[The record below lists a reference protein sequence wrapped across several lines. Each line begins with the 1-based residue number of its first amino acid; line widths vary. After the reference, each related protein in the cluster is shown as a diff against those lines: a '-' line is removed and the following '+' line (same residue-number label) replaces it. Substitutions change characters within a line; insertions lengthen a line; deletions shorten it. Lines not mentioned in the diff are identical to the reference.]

1 MKRNR
6 NIGSILLI
14 AAGLLLIAAALY
26 ELIPVL
32 LAYKRA
38 DDTYE
43 ALREAYMTGQPGTSS
58 DDPAE
63 EGEELPAWYEAL
75 QVDFETL
82 KEANPDVIGWIYFDN
97 IEQINYPILY
107 SGDDETYLHTD
118 LYGNAS
124 KSGCIF
130 MEGNNVPDFNDC
142 HTILYGHNMKN
153 GSMFGSLKQYKND
166 GFYEKMR
173 ILPCLRRMQPTAI
186 RFLRT
191 VMSRKIRM
199 SIRPDICRMRL
210 LTGSSQNCLSPPT
223 RIRALRWE
231 RMTRF

>member
-14 AAGLLLIAAALY
+14 TAGLLLIAAALY
-26 ELIPVL
+26 ELIPAL

-43 ALREAYMTGQPGTSS
+43 ALREAYVTGQPGTSS

-63 EGEELPAWYEAL
+63 EGEELPVWYEVL

-82 KEANPDVIGWIYFDN
+82 KEANPDVTGWIYFDN

-118 LYGNAS
+118 LYEMRRNPAAFLWRGTMS
-124 KSGCIF
+124 
-130 MEGNNVPDFNDC
+130 P
-142 HTILYGHNMKN
+142 ILT
-153 GSMFGSLKQYKND
+153 
-166 GFYEKMR
+166 
-173 ILPCLRRMQPTAI
+173 TA
-186 RFLRT
+186 
-191 VMSRKIRM
+191 
-199 SIRPDICRMRL
+199 
-210 LTGSSQNCLSPPT
+210 
-223 RIRALRWE
+223 
-231 RMTRF
+231 TRFCTGTT

>member
-97 IEQINYPILY
+97 IEQIHADP
-107 SGDDETYLHTD
+107 DAD
-118 LYGNAS
+118 LG
-124 KSGCIF
+124 
-130 MEGNNVPDFNDC
+130 
-142 HTILYGHNMKN
+142 
-153 GSMFGSLKQYKND
+153 
-166 GFYEKMR
+166 
-173 ILPCLRRMQPTAI
+173 
-186 RFLRT
+186 
-191 VMSRKIRM
+191 
-199 SIRPDICRMRL
+199 
-210 LTGSSQNCLSPPT
+210 
-223 RIRALRWE
+223 IRAGCGRTLPGHGAGGPGLADRVC
-231 RMTRF
+231 

>member
-14 AAGLLLIAAALY
+14 TAGLLLIAAALY
-26 ELIPVL
+26 ELIPAL

-43 ALREAYMTGQPGTSS
+43 ALREAYVTGQPGTSS

-107 SGDDETYLHTD
+107 
-118 LYGNAS
+118 
-124 KSGCIF
+124 
-130 MEGNNVPDFNDC
+130 
-142 HTILYGHNMKN
+142 
-153 GSMFGSLKQYKND
+153 
-166 GFYEKMR
+166 
-173 ILPCLRRMQPTAI
+173 
-186 RFLRT
+186 
-191 VMSRKIRM
+191 
-199 SIRPDICRMRL
+199 
-210 LTGSSQNCLSPPT
+210 TG
-223 RIRALRWE
+223 
-231 RMTRF
+231 MTRPTCIPISTEMRRNPAAFLWRGTTSPILTTATRFCTGTT

>member
-14 AAGLLLIAAALY
+14 TAGLLLIAAALY
-26 ELIPVL
+26 ELIPAL

-43 ALREAYMTGQPGTSS
+43 ALREAYVTGQPGTSS

-63 EGEELPAWYEAL
+63 EGEELPVWYEVL

-82 KEANPDVIGWIYFDN
+82 KEANPDVTGWIYFDN

-124 KSGCIF
+124 KSGSHF
-130 MEGNNVPDFNDC
+130 
-142 HTILYGHNMKN
+142 YGRE
-153 GSMFGSLKQYKND
+153 Q
-166 GFYEKMR
+166 R
-173 ILPCLRRMQPTAI
+173 P
-186 RFLRT
+186 RF
-191 VMSRKIRM
+191 
-199 SIRPDICRMRL
+199 
-210 LTGSSQNCLSPPT
+210 
-223 RIRALRWE
+223 
-231 RMTRF
+231 